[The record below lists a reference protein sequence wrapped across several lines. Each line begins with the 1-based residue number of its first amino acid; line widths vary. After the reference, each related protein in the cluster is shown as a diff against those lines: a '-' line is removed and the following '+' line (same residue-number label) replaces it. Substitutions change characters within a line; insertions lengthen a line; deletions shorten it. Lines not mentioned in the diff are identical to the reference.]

1 MTAQAVGRGP
11 GHFLLEQMTLVV
23 SSVQDQARIAG
34 SGGGLVY
41 PHRTDLP
48 VARMPLEEMAPVVP
62 LAGKQP
68 HIEDHILFEDMVL
81 VVGLAE
87 IQPEIGALV
96 IFDEMALVV
105 SSAEN

>member
-1 MTAQAVGRGP
+1 M
-11 GHFLLEQMTLVV
+11 

-34 SGGGLVY
+34 SGGSLVY
-41 PHRTDLP
+41 PHRTDPP

-62 LAGKQP
+62 LVGKQP
-68 HIEDHILFEDMVL
+68 HIEDHMPFEDTVL
-81 VVGLAE
+81 VVVLAE
-87 IQPEIGALV
+87 TQPEIGALV